1 MAEVATSFKKRK
13 SPEKHLRS
21 KQRNIIRRQARREK
35 AESLLK
41 ERAKLSPWQ
50 QMERLDW
57 RLGLGSGAVKER
69 KRLASQM
76 V

>member
-1 MAEVATSFKKRK
+1 MAAKKRERA
-13 SPEKHLRS
+13 EKNAMRHA
-21 KQRNIIRRQARREK
+21 RNLRRQEEKKEKADALLEARR
-35 AESLLK
+35 
-41 ERAKLSPWQ
+41 KLSPWQ